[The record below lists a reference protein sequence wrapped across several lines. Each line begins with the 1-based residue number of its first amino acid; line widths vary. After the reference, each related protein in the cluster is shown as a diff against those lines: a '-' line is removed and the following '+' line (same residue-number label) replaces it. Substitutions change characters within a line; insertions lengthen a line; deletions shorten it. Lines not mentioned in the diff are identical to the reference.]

1 MEKFSWAVNTTKLR
15 RIMDKMPNATHEELR
30 AEYVKQGGLVVEV
43 DNTELEDAIV
53 QNIYTEEVKPK
64 KTVAKKVKE
73 AVKKAVKKAT
83 K

>member
-1 MEKFSWAVNTTKLR
+1 MDKFSWAVNTTKLR
-15 RIMDKMPNATHEELR
+15 RIMDKMPNATHEELQ

-43 DNTELEDAIV
+43 ENPVLENAITQNT
-53 QNIYTEEVKPK
+53 YTEEVKPK

-73 AVKKAVKKAT
+73 AVKKAVKKVT

>member
-53 QNIYTEEVKPK
+53 QNTEEVKPK